1 MLKKIRIALA
11 GVFFIGITLL
21 LAGIGRQWFGW
32 MAKLQFLPACLAL
45 NVAVIVAL
53 VLLTFVCGRIYCSVI
68 CPLGVWQDVVLR
80 IRRSIGKQQMKSFAR
95 RAARAKAAGKPAPK
109 LKHRLG
115 KTFGYKPEH
124 KALRYG
130 VWIVFVLCLLL
141 GIQVLV
147 ALIAP
152 YSAYGRIVTSI
163 VHPNGWVVPLIAFL
177 TLACV
182 TYLAWTDGRSWCNN
196 ICPVGT
202 TLGFISR
209 FSLFR
214 MAIDES
220 KCVACGRCYKNCK
233 ASCIDGEAH
242 KVDCSRCVVCFDCI
256 EQCSEGA
263 LRLRFAYGPKT
274 KAEPAVCP
282 PEPVEPVAA
291 EAEPVEAV
299 PAEPVSVDAEP
310 VVVVDE
316 SPAVAVDES
325 TVVEVEAEDSPSDT
339 PDADTPDAGKRA
351 FMLGALMAGT
361 SLLLNAQEG
370 EKTDGGLAVVLP
382 KKAPKRAR
390 RVVPPGAQG
399 EKHFYKHCTACQL
412 CVANCPNNVLRPST
426 DPGHLMQPK
435 MDFDRGF
442 CRPECTNCSNV
453 CPAGAILPITKEE
466 KSMVH
471 IGRATVDYDLCIA
484 AKGEASCG
492 SCAAHCPAGAISMVR
507 KDSADRT
514 SPLIP
519 SVIEERCIGC
529 GKCEYLCPSRPIS
542 AIHVEGLVSHIKE

>member
-1 MLKKIRIALA
+1 MLKKTRIALA
-11 GVFFIGITLL
+11 AVFFVGITLL
-21 LAGIGRQWFGW
+21 LVGIGQQWWGW

-53 VLLTFVCGRIYCSVI
+53 VLLTFICGRIYCSVI
-68 CPLGVWQDVVLR
+68 CPLGVYQDIVLWV
-80 IRRSIGKQQMKSFAR
+80 RRTLGKIQMKRFAR
-95 RAARAKAAGKPAPK
+95 RAAKAKAAGKPLPK
-109 LKHRLG
+109 LERRIAKP
-115 KTFGYKPEH
+115 FGYKPEH

-130 VWIVFVLCLLL
+130 VWAVFVLCLIL

-163 VHPNGWVVPLIAFL
+163 VNPSGWIVPLVAFL
-177 TLACV
+177 TLICV

-202 TLGFISR
+202 TLSLISR

-214 MAIDES
+214 MSIDES
-220 KCVACGRCYKNCK
+220 KCVACGKCYKNCK

-263 LRLRFAYGPKT
+263 LKLRFAYGPKA
-274 KAEPAVCP
+274 KAVPA
-282 PEPVEPVAA
+282 
-291 EAEPVEAV
+291 AV
-299 PAEPVSVDAEP
+299 PAEPVS
-310 VVVVDE
+310 
-316 SPAVAVDES
+316 S
-325 TVVEVEAEDSPSDT
+325 TVGTKESASDS
-339 PDADTPDAGKRA
+339 PDAGKRA
-351 FMLGALMAGT
+351 FLLGALMAG
-361 SLLLNAQEG
+361 SALALEAQET
-370 EKTDGGLAVVLP
+370 KLDGGLAPVVP
-382 KKAPKRAR
+382 KKSPKRENR
-390 RVVPPGAQG
+390 LVPPGAQSV
-399 EKHFYKHCTACQL
+399 KNFYKHCTACQL
-412 CVANCPNNVLRPST
+412 CVANCPNNVLHPST

-442 CRPECTNCSNV
+442 CRPECTNCSQV
-453 CPAGAILPITKEE
+453 CPAGAILPVTKEE

-471 IGRATVDYDLCIA
+471 IGRAVVDYDLCVA

-492 SCAAHCPAGAISMVR
+492 ACASRCPAGAISMVR
-507 KDSADRT
+507 KDKDDRQ

-519 SVIEERCIGC
+519 SVIEDRCIGC

-542 AIHVEGLVSHIKE
+542 AIHVAGLVAHIKD

>member
-11 GVFFIGITLL
+11 AVFFVGITLL

-68 CPLGVWQDVVLR
+68 CPLGVWQDIVLR
-80 IRRSIGKQQMKSFAR
+80 VRRTLGKWQMKGFAR
-95 RAARAKAAGKPAPK
+95 RAARAKAAGKPVPK
-109 LKHRLG
+109 LKRRIG

-124 KALRYG
+124 KVLRYA
-130 VWIVFVLCLLL
+130 VWAVFVLCLVL

-163 VHPNGWVVPLIAFL
+163 VHPHGWVVPLVAFL

-202 TLGFISR
+202 TLSFISR

-214 MAIDES
+214 MTIDES
-220 KCVACGRCYKNCK
+220 KCIACGKCYRNCK

-242 KVDCSRCVVCFDCI
+242 KVDCSRCVVCFDCV

-274 KAEPAVCP
+274 KPAPASVASTP
-282 PEPVEPVAA
+282 TPVPSEASPVTPS
-291 EAEPVEAV
+291 EAK
-299 PAEPVSVDAEP
+299 
-310 VVVVDE
+310 E
-316 SPAVAVDES
+316 SAP
-325 TVVEVEAEDSPSDT
+325 DT
-339 PDADTPDAGKRA
+339 PDLGKRA
-351 FMLGALMAGT
+351 FMLGALMAG
-361 SLLLNAQEG
+361 SSILLNAQEG
-370 EKTDGGLAVVLP
+370 EKTDGGLAVVIP
-382 KKAPKRAR
+382 KKAPKRENR
-390 RVVPPGAQG
+390 LVPPGAKG
-399 EKHFYKHCTACQL
+399 VKNFYKHCTACQL

-442 CRPECTNCSNV
+442 CRPECTTCSQV

-466 KSMVH
+466 KTMIHV
-471 IGRATVDYDLCIA
+471 GRAVVDYDLCVA
-484 AKGEASCG
+484 ARGEASCG
-492 SCAAHCPAGAISMVR
+492 KCAAACPAGAVSMVR
-507 KDSADRT
+507 KDASDRT

-519 SVIEERCIGC
+519 SVIEDRCIGC

>member
-11 GVFFIGITLL
+11 AVFFVGITLL

-68 CPLGVWQDVVLR
+68 CPLGVWQDIVLR
-80 IRRSIGKQQMKSFAR
+80 VRRTLGKWQMKGFAR
-95 RAARAKAAGKPAPK
+95 RAAKAKAAGKPVPK
-109 LKHRLG
+109 LKRRIG

-124 KALRYG
+124 KVLRYA
-130 VWIVFVLCLLL
+130 VWAVFLLCLVL

-147 ALIAP
+147 AVIAP

-163 VHPNGWVVPLIAFL
+163 VHPHGWVVPLVAFL

-202 TLGFISR
+202 TLSFISR

-214 MAIDES
+214 MTIDES
-220 KCVACGRCYKNCK
+220 KCIACGKCYKNCK

-263 LRLRFAYGPKT
+263 LRLRFAYGPKA
-274 KAEPAVCP
+274 KAAPA
-282 PEPVEPVAA
+282 PVVSDP
-291 EAEPVEAV
+291 V
-299 PAEPVSVDAEP
+299 PA
-310 VVVVDE
+310 
-316 SPAVAVDES
+316 
-325 TVVEVEAEDSPSDT
+325 SDT
-339 PDADTPDAGKRA
+339 PDPGKRA
-351 FMLGALMAGT
+351 FMLGALMAG
-361 SLLLNAQEG
+361 SSILLNAQEG
-370 EKTDGGLAVVLP
+370 EKTDGGLAVVIP
-382 KKAPKRAR
+382 KKAPR
-390 RVVPPGAQG
+390 RENRLVPPGA
-399 EKHFYKHCTACQL
+399 KSAKNFYKHCTACQL

-442 CRPECTNCSNV
+442 CRPECTTCSQV

-466 KSMVH
+466 KTMVH
-471 IGRATVDYDLCIA
+471 IGRAVVDYDLCIA

-492 SCAAHCPAGAISMVR
+492 KCAAACPAGAVSMVR
-507 KDSADRT
+507 KDASERT

-519 SVIEERCIGC
+519 SVIEDRCIGC

-542 AIHVEGLVSHIKE
+542 AIHVEGLVSHIKD

>member
-11 GVFFIGITLL
+11 AVFFVGITLL

-80 IRRSIGKQQMKSFAR
+80 VRRSLGKLQMKRFTR
-95 RAARAKAAGKPAPK
+95 RAARAKAAGKPVPK
-109 LKHRLG
+109 LKRRLG

-124 KALRYG
+124 KILRYA
-130 VWIVFVLCLLL
+130 VWAVFVLCLVL

-163 VHPNGWVVPLIAFL
+163 VRPNGWVVPLIAFL

-202 TLGFISR
+202 TLSFISR

-214 MAIDES
+214 MTIDES
-220 KCVACGRCYKNCK
+220 KCIACGKCYKNCK

-263 LRLRFAYGPKT
+263 LRLRFAYGPKA
-274 KAEPAVCP
+274 KAEPAAQ
-282 PEPVEPVAA
+282 EPA
-291 EAEPVEAV
+291 
-299 PAEPVSVDAEP
+299 
-310 VVVVDE
+310 
-316 SPAVAVDES
+316 
-325 TVVEVEAEDSPSDT
+325 
-339 PDADTPDAGKRA
+339 PDAGKRA

-361 SLLLNAQEG
+361 SVLLNAQDG
-370 EKTDGGLAVVLP
+370 EKTDGGLAVVIP
-382 KKAPKRAR
+382 KKAPKRER

-426 DPGHLMQPK
+426 DPGHLMQHR
-435 MDFDRGF
+435 MDFDR
-442 CRPECTNCSNV
+442 
-453 CPAGAILPITKEE
+453 
-466 KSMVH
+466 
-471 IGRATVDYDLCIA
+471 
-484 AKGEASCG
+484 
-492 SCAAHCPAGAISMVR
+492 
-507 KDSADRT
+507 
-514 SPLIP
+514 
-519 SVIEERCIGC
+519 
-529 GKCEYLCPSRPIS
+529 
-542 AIHVEGLVSHIKE
+542 

>member
-11 GVFFIGITLL
+11 AVFFVGITLL
-21 LAGIGRQWFGW
+21 LVGIGHQWWGW

-53 VLLTFVCGRIYCSVI
+53 VLLTFVCGRVYCSII
-68 CPLGVWQDVVLR
+68 CPMGVWQDVVLWV
-80 IRRSIGKQQMKSFAR
+80 RRTVGKLQMKSFAR
-95 RAARAKAAGKPAPK
+95 KAAKAKAAGKPVPK
-109 LKHRLG
+109 MGRKVS
-115 KTFGYKPEH
+115 KNFAFKPEH

-130 VWIVFVLCLLL
+130 VWGVFVLCLIL
-141 GIQVLV
+141 GIQVIV

-152 YSAYGRIVTSI
+152 YSAYGRIVQSI
-163 VHPNGWVVPLIAFL
+163 VNPNGWIVPLIAFL

-202 TLGFISR
+202 TLSFISR

-214 MAIDES
+214 MTIDES
-220 KCVACGRCYKNCK
+220 KCISCGKCYKNCK

-242 KVDCSRCVVCFDCI
+242 KIDCSRCVVCFDCV
-256 EQCSEGA
+256 EQCNEGA
-263 LRLRFAYGPKT
+263 LKYRFAYGRR
-274 KAEPAVCP
+274 AQAAPAP
-282 PEPVEPVAA
+282 
-291 EAEPVEAV
+291 
-299 PAEPVSVDAEP
+299 
-310 VVVVDE
+310 
-316 SPAVAVDES
+316 
-325 TVVEVEAEDSPSDT
+325 DT
-339 PDADTPDAGKRA
+339 GKRA
-351 FMLGALMAGT
+351 FMLGAFLAG
-361 SLLLNAQEG
+361 SSALLHAQEP
-370 EKTDGGLAVVLP
+370 EKTDGGLAVILP
-382 KKAPKRAR
+382 KKAPKRSQR
-390 RVVPPGAQG
+390 IVPPGARSV
-399 EKHFYKHCTACQL
+399 KSFYDHCTACQL

-442 CRPECTNCSNV
+442 CRPECTNCSQV

-471 IGRATVDYDLCIA
+471 IGRAVVDYDLCIA
-484 AKGEASCG
+484 NKDGVSCG

-507 KDSADRT
+507 KVKGDNT

-519 SVIEERCIGC
+519 SVLEDRCIGC
-529 GKCEYLCPSRPIS
+529 GKCEYLCPSRPVS
-542 AIHVEGLVSHIKE
+542 AIHIEGLVSHIKD

>member
-11 GVFFIGITLL
+11 AVFFVGITLL
-21 LAGIGRQWFGW
+21 LIGIGQQWWGW

-68 CPLGVWQDVVLR
+68 CPLGVYQDLVLWV
-80 IRRSIGKQQMKSFAR
+80 RRTLGKLQMKRFAR
-95 RAARAKAAGKPAPK
+95 RAAKAKAAGKPVPK
-109 LKHRLG
+109 LKRRLG

-130 VWIVFVLCLLL
+130 IWGVFVLCLIL

-163 VHPNGWVVPLIAFL
+163 VHPIGWIVPLIAFV

-202 TLGFISR
+202 TLSFISR

-214 MAIDES
+214 MTIDES
-220 KCVACGRCYKNCK
+220 KCIACGKCYKNCK

-263 LRLRFAYGPKT
+263 LKYRFAYCR
-274 KAEPAVCP
+274 KAKAAAAP
-282 PEPVEPVAA
+282 A
-291 EAEPVEAV
+291 EA
-299 PAEPVSVDAEP
+299 
-310 VVVVDE
+310 
-316 SPAVAVDES
+316 
-325 TVVEVEAEDSPSDT
+325 
-339 PDADTPDAGKRA
+339 PDAGKRA

-361 SLLLNAQEG
+361 SVALHAQN
-370 EKTDGGLAVVLP
+370 DGGLAPVIA
-382 KKAPKRAR
+382 KKAPKREKR
-390 RVVPPGAQG
+390 LTPPGSLG
-399 EKHFYKHCTACQL
+399 EKNFYKHCTACQL
-412 CVANCPNNVLRPST
+412 CVANCPNKVLRPST
-426 DPGHLMQPK
+426 DLGHLMQPE
-435 MDFDRGF
+435 MGFERGF
-442 CRPECTNCSNV
+442 CRPECTTCSQV

-466 KSMVH
+466 KTSVH
-471 IGRATVDYDLCIA
+471 IGRAVVDYDLCLA
-484 AKGEASCG
+484 NTEGVNCGTCAS
-492 SCAAHCPAGAISMVR
+492 HCPAGAISMVR
-507 KDSADRT
+507 KEAGNNDSPR
-514 SPLIP
+514 IP
-519 SVIEERCIGC
+519 SVIEDRCIGC

>member
-11 GVFFIGITLL
+11 AVFFVGITLL

-80 IRRSIGKQQMKSFAR
+80 VRRSLGKLQMKRFTR
-95 RAARAKAAGKPAPK
+95 RAARAKAAGKPVPK
-109 LKHRLG
+109 LKRRLG

-124 KALRYG
+124 KILRYA
-130 VWIVFVLCLLL
+130 VWAVFVLCLVL

-163 VHPNGWVVPLIAFL
+163 VRPNGWVVPLIAFL

-202 TLGFISR
+202 TLSFISR

-214 MAIDES
+214 MTIDES
-220 KCVACGRCYKNCK
+220 KCIACGKCYKNCK

-263 LRLRFAYGPKT
+263 LRLRFAYGPKA
-274 KAEPAVCP
+274 KAEPAAQ
-282 PEPVEPVAA
+282 EPA
-291 EAEPVEAV
+291 
-299 PAEPVSVDAEP
+299 
-310 VVVVDE
+310 
-316 SPAVAVDES
+316 
-325 TVVEVEAEDSPSDT
+325 
-339 PDADTPDAGKRA
+339 PDAGKRA

-361 SLLLNAQEG
+361 SVLLNAQDG
-370 EKTDGGLAVVLP
+370 EKTDGGLAVVIP
-382 KKAPKRAR
+382 KKAPKRER

-426 DPGHLMQPK
+426 DPGHLMQPR

-442 CRPECTNCSNV
+442 CRPECTNCSQV

-471 IGRATVDYDLCIA
+471 IGRAVVDYDLCVA

-492 SCAAHCPAGAISMVR
+492 SCASHCPAGAISMVR
-507 KDSADRT
+507 KDASDKT

-519 SVIEERCIGC
+519 SVIEDRCIGC